1 MPDVY
6 IIGGCNGSG
15 KTTTAMKL
23 LPNSLNLLEYI
34 NADEIA
40 AGLSPFNP
48 ESVAIQAGRLM
59 LERLNSLS
67 DAGIDFAFETTLASR
82 HYVRFLQRC
91 KNKGYAVNL
100 IYFWLVSPE
109 LAIARVKQRVASGGH
124 NIPEAT
130 IRRRYERGRKN
141 FSKLYL
147 PLSDS
152 CIVCDNSALSIQL
165 VASYNSEAAKPIV
178 YQTEIWNSITGDID
192 ES

>member
-15 KTTTAMKL
+15 KTTTAMQL
-23 LPNSLNLLEYI
+23 LPNGLNLLEYV

-48 ESVAIQAGRLM
+48 ESVAVQAGRLM

-67 DAGIDFAFETTLASR
+67 DAGADFAFETTLASR

-91 KNKGYAVNL
+91 KTKGYAVNL

-124 NIPEAT
+124 DIPEAT
-130 IRRRYERGRKN
+130 IRRRYERLTTNLLK
-141 FSKLYL
+141 
-147 PLSDS
+147 
-152 CIVCDNSALSIQL
+152 ALKSLNWL
-165 VASYNSEAAKPIV
+165 VQP
-178 YQTEIWNSITGDID
+178 T
-192 ES
+192 

>member
-1 MPDVY
+1 
-6 IIGGCNGSG
+6 
-15 KTTTAMKL
+15 MKL
-23 LPNSLNLLEYI
+23 LPNTLNLLEYV

-48 ESVAIQAGRLM
+48 ESVAIRAGRLM

-67 DAGIDFAFETTLASR
+67 DAGADFAFETTLASR

-91 KNKGYAVNL
+91 KTKGYAVNL

-109 LAIARVKQRVASGGH
+109 LAIARVKARVASGGH

-141 FSKLYL
+141 FSQLYL

-152 CIVCDNSALSIQL
+152 CIVCNNSGLDIQL
-165 VASYNSEAAKPIV
+165 VASYNSEASKPIV
-178 YQTEIWNSITGDID
+178 YQAEIWSSITGDID

>member
-15 KTTTAMKL
+15 KTTTAMQL
-23 LPNSLNLLEYI
+23 LPNNLNLLEYI
-34 NADEIA
+34 NADKIA

-48 ESVAIQAGRLM
+48 ESVALQAGRLM

-67 DAGIDFAFETTLASR
+67 NAGADFAFETTLASR

-91 KNKGYAVNL
+91 KTKGYVVNL
-100 IYFWLVSPE
+100 IYFWLSSPE

-124 NIPEAT
+124 NIPEET

-141 FSKLYL
+141 FSQLYL

-152 CIVCDNSALSIQL
+152 CIVYDNSALNAQL

-178 YQTEIWNSITGDID
+178 YKTEIWNSIIGSIY